1 MFQYHS
7 TPLPESQESSCTI
20 PNHTRNHFTEVI
32 RIRTVDDSTWWKVQE
47 TTTQIFMDFLTILVM
62 RDSKV
67 VDSKME
73 IRMSEEKLEVE
84 MVFLER
90 DSSGRKSVRVK
101 PSKLAISHFYG
112 LWRSNC
118 SFSKYLQIIVA
129 KPPKLRNHLIT
140 ELCQY
145 VFVGQKT
152 FFANSFLLASLLPK
166 MTCFQ

>member
-1 MFQYHS
+1 
-7 TPLPESQESSCTI
+7 
-20 PNHTRNHFTEVI
+20 
-32 RIRTVDDSTWWKVQE
+32 
-47 TTTQIFMDFLTILVM
+47 MDFLTILVM

-112 LWRSNC
+112 L
-118 SFSKYLQIIVA
+118 
-129 KPPKLRNHLIT
+129 
-140 ELCQY
+140 
-145 VFVGQKT
+145 
-152 FFANSFLLASLLPK
+152 
-166 MTCFQ
+166 